1 MKLCSANLAPPPKT
15 FGDYMRAFGR
25 PRKTC
30 DKPAVY
36 TTIMGPR
43 CIDCGEALIDAAM
56 GDQTLL
62 GILLDRRG
70 KRPTSRDE
78 ARKKLLRTFQ

>member
-1 MKLCSANLAPPPKT
+1 MKTCTANLAPPPKT
-15 FGDYMRAFGR
+15 FGEYMRRFLE
-25 PRKTC
+25 PRVTC

-36 TTIMGPR
+36 MTIMGPR
-43 CIDCGEALIDAAM
+43 CIQCGEALIDAAM

-62 GILLDRRG
+62 GILLNRRG
-70 KRPTSRDE
+70 ARPTSRDE

>member
-1 MKLCSANLAPPPKT
+1 MKLCTANLAPPPTT
-15 FGDYMRAFGR
+15 FREYMRRFLEA
-25 PRKTC
+25 PQTC

-36 TTIMGPR
+36 TTILGPR
-43 CIDCGEALIDAAM
+43 CTDCGEALIDAAM